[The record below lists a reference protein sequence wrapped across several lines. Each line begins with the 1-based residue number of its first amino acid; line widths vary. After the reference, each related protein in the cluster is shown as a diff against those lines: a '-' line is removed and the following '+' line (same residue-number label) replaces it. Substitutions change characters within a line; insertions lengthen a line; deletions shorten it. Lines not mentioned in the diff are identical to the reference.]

1 MCLRFPSAACAIT
14 LFNWYAICSL
24 SQVLDTRD
32 VQVFKV
38 TVNGQ
43 DAQFAFGE
51 KHSFKG
57 TPLEITFPNE
67 LRRYTLL
74 PVPLGGFQNALYKLL
89 ICLPVGL
96 LRRDL

>member
-1 MCLRFPSAACAIT
+1 
-14 LFNWYAICSL
+14 

-51 KHSFKG
+51 KHNFKG

-67 LRRYTLL
+67 LRRGQEAIVEISFESS
-74 PVPLGGFQNALYKLL
+74 PQSSALQWFAPEQTSGKKNPFLFSQ
-89 ICLPVGL
+89 CQ
-96 LRRDL
+96 

>member
-1 MCLRFPSAACAIT
+1 M
-14 LFNWYAICSL
+14 
-24 SQVLDTRD
+24 
-32 VQVFKV
+32 

-67 LRRYTLL
+67 LRRYILL
-74 PVPLGGFQNALYKLL
+74 PASLGGFENALYKTLL
-89 ICLPVGL
+89 VWL
-96 LRRDL
+96 

>member
-1 MCLRFPSAACAIT
+1 
-14 LFNWYAICSL
+14 

-43 DAQFAFGE
+43 DARFAFGE

-67 LRRYTLL
+67 LRRGQEAIVEISFESS
-74 PVPLGGFQNALYKLL
+74 PQSSALQWFTPEQTSGKKHPFLFSQCQVEF
-89 ICLPVGL
+89 I
-96 LRRDL
+96 